1 MAIPGP
7 AGGSRAARRSE
18 RDRALRAEQR
28 LDAERERHDGL
39 LAALTAASGAGTQP
53 AAGGPGGPAARRPR
67 ARGTAGN
74 TS

>member
-1 MAIPGP
+1 
-7 AGGSRAARRSE
+7 
-18 RDRALRAEQR
+18 LRAEQR

-39 LAALTAASGAGTQP
+39 LAALTGAGDGEARP
-53 AAGGPGGPAARRPR
+53 AADGAGGPARRPR